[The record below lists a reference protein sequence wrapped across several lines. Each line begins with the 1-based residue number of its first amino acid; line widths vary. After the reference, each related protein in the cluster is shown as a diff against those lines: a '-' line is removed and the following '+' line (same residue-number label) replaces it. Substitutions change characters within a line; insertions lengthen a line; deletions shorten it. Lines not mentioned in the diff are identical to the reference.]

1 VISLS
6 ARAMNFPLVALL
18 LLAAAAVNAVPSPSA
33 DDAFSIASGEI
44 TNLLQ
49 QGNDESA
56 CADLAKSLADEVT
69 SSIDSKQ
76 KALDAVGVG
85 AHCKDE
91 GQEGVSSAKSDKEA
105 KDKAAQDAAESCESA
120 KNADVNFGSFS
131 FSSISEGECGQ
142 FFQDPAYTGAQ
153 AAAKSACDAQV
164 TADAEASAA
173 ATNVASAEQAAADA
187 RNKCRCKSK
196 TDYNN
201 AVAAANANT
210 EDEQKAWAKAKHMA
224 CVLQG
229 VGASDCKVDAMPE
242 VVAKDLPDD
251 VASAVC
257 TASPTSSPTSPL
269 TYPPNT
275 LWNGGTIHLKNQYSS
290 GSYLDTCNHSGCG
303 GSGKKYKV
311 STSSHKNRD
320 SGTGKW
326 KIERANG
333 HAPVQHGDVVHLKN
347 LYGSGSYLDTCDHS
361 SCTDKYYVSTHTSRD
376 RSNGTGKW
384 TVERVKGNGYVQ
396 LGDMVY
402 LKNHYGG
409 GSYLDTCGH
418 TTCGAGT
425 KYSVST
431 SSKKN
436 RDSGSGT
443 WQIIQA

>member
-1 VISLS
+1 
-6 ARAMNFPLVALL
+6 MNFPLVALL
-18 LLAAAAVNAVPSPSA
+18 LLAVAAVNAVPSPSA

-257 TASPTSSPTSPL
+257 TASPTSSPTSSP

-275 LWNGGTIHLKNQYSS
+275 LWNGGTIHLRNQYSS
-290 GSYLDTCNHSGCG
+290 GSYLDTCGHATCG
-303 GSGKKYKV
+303 AGTKYGV
-311 STSSHKNRD
+311 STSSSKNRD
-320 SGTGKW
+320 SGSGKW
-326 KIERANG
+326 TIERANG

-347 LYGSGSYLDTCDHS
+347 HYGGGSYLDTCAHAT
-361 SCTDKYYVSTHTSRD
+361 CGAGTKYGVSTSSSKNRD
-376 RSNGTGKW
+376 SGTGKW
-384 TVERVKGNGYVQ
+384 TVERVQGNGYVQ

-418 TTCGAGT
+418 ATCGT

-431 SSKKN
+431 SSSKN
-436 RDSGSGT
+436 RDSESGK